1 LARTCRPRQGLG
13 IVDAAL
19 RHLAGTNRFKDTAA
33 AEARI
38 RENLLARIDDL
49 AAAPGTVRARAVI
62 AHADGR
68 AESPPESEL
77 RWLLLSEHFPAPVL
91 QMAVHTDSGTYYPD
105 LGWRAHDSRR
115 KERPVALEYDGVA
128 KYGSTEDLYQEKRRE
143 DALRRAGCH
152 VIRVTKDDLRKP
164 GALLEGLRGL
174 VRPEPGAF
182 PERVGLRMR

>member
-1 LARTCRPRQGLG
+1 VSVVHVTQTTRPASDRAGDVRTHVVPDLPGTDLSAEGGLPLTSLPRTMVDLARTCRPRQGLG

-91 QMAVHTDSGTYYPD
+91 QMAV
-105 LGWRAHDSRR
+105 
-115 KERPVALEYDGVA
+115 
-128 KYGSTEDLYQEKRRE
+128 
-143 DALRRAGCH
+143 
-152 VIRVTKDDLRKP
+152 
-164 GALLEGLRGL
+164 
-174 VRPEPGAF
+174 
-182 PERVGLRMR
+182 